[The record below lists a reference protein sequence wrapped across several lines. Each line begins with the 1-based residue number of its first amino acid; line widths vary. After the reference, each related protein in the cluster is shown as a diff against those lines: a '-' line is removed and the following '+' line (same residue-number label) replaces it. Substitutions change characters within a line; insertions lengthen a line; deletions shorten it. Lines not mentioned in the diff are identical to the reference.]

1 MAFLVHRFANSA
13 LRVTLKRFAD
23 YAVDGRENIPADGP
37 LIVIANH
44 QSNVD
49 LPILAASLRR
59 DTRFLAKESI
69 FKNVTPVGR
78 WFLKSYGAQPLRR
91 GAMDL
96 GALRWALTELK
107 RPGATL
113 ALFPEGTR
121 NPGEMKGA
129 QSGIVPLAA
138 RAGIPILPVGMT
150 GVEEMRSALRVFKP
164 KGSIRVHIGRPF
176 HLNIE
181 RKLSRLET
189 KVAVSE
195 IMGRVATLLPESYR
209 GEYRE
214 VAEAPF
220 IYTTTIESLD
230 E

>member
-1 MAFLVHRFANSA
+1 MTFLV
-13 LRVTLKRFAD
+13 D

-49 LPILAASLRR
+49 MPILTASLRR

-69 FKNVTPVGR
+69 FKNLTPVGR

-138 RAGIPILPVGMT
+138 RAGIPILPVGMV
-150 GVEEMRSALRVFKP
+150 GVEEMRSGLRVFKP

-176 HLNIE
+176 HLNVK
-181 RKLSRLET
+181 RKLSRFET
-189 KVAVSE
+189 GVAASE

-220 IYTTTIESLD
+220 FYTTTIELPD

>member
-13 LRVTLKRFAD
+13 LRVTLKMFAD
-23 YAVDGRENIPADGP
+23 YAVDGRENIPADGA

-49 LPILAASLRR
+49 MPILNASLRR

-69 FKNVTPVGR
+69 FKNITPVGR

-113 ALFPEGTR
+113 VLFPEGTR

-138 RAGIPILPVGMT
+138 RAGIPILPVGMV
-150 GVEEMRSALRVFKP
+150 GVEEMRSELRVFKP

-176 HLNIE
+176 YLNIE

-189 KVAVSE
+189 GVVASE
-195 IMGRVATLLPESYR
+195 IMGRVAKLLPESYR

-214 VAEAPF
+214 VADAPF
-220 IYTTTIESLD
+220 IYTTTIESPD

>member
-91 GAMDL
+91 GSMDL

-138 RAGIPILPVGMT
+138 RAGIPILPVGMI
-150 GVEEMRSALRVFKP
+150 GVEEMRSVLRIFKP

-189 KVAVSE
+189 GVAASE

-220 IYTTTIESLD
+220 IYTATIESPD

>member
-13 LRVTLKRFAD
+13 LRGTLKMFAD
-23 YAVDGRENIPADGP
+23 YAVVGRENIPADGP

-91 GAMDL
+91 GSMDL

-138 RAGIPILPVGMT
+138 RAGIPILPVGMI
-150 GVEEMRSALRVFKP
+150 GVEEMRSVFRVFKP
-164 KGSIRVHIGRPF
+164 KGSVRVYIGRPF
-176 HLNIE
+176 YLNTE
-181 RKLSRLET
+181 RKLSKLET
-189 KVAVSE
+189 RAAASE

-220 IYTTTIESLD
+220 IYTATIESPD

>member
-1 MAFLVHRFANSA
+1 MAFLVQRFANSV
-13 LRVTLKRFAD
+13 LRVTLKMFAD
-23 YAVDGRENIPADGP
+23 YEVTGRENIPADGP
-37 LIVIANH
+37 LVVISNH

-49 LPILAASLRR
+49 PPILAASLRR

-91 GAMDL
+91 GEMDL
-96 GALRWALTELK
+96 GALRWVLTELK

-121 NPGEMKGA
+121 NPGAMKGA

-138 RAGIPILPVGMT
+138 RAGIPILPVGMI
-150 GVEEMRSALRVFKP
+150 GVEEMRSVFRVFKP
-164 KGSIRVHIGRPF
+164 KGSVRVHIGRPF
-176 HLNIE
+176 YLNIE

-189 KVAVSE
+189 GAAASE

-214 VAEAPF
+214 SAEGPF
-220 IYTTTIESLD
+220 IYTTTIESPD

>member
-1 MAFLVHRFANSA
+1 MAFLVHRFANIA
-13 LRVTLKRFAD
+13 LRATLKMFSD
-23 YAVDGRENIPADGP
+23 YAVDGRENIPSDGP
-37 LIVIANH
+37 LIVVANH

-49 LPILAASLRR
+49 PPILAASLRR
-59 DTRFLAKESI
+59 DIRFLAKDSI

-78 WFLKSYGAQPLRR
+78 WFLKSYGAQPLKR

-138 RAGIPILPVGMT
+138 RAGTPILPVGMT
-150 GVEEMRSALRVFKP
+150 GVEGMGSVLRVFKP
-164 KGSIRVHIGRPF
+164 KGRIRVHIGRPF
-176 HLNIE
+176 RLNVE
-181 RKLSRLET
+181 GKLSRVET
-189 KVAVSE
+189 EAAASE
-195 IMGRVATLLPESYR
+195 IMGRVAALLPESYR
-209 GEYRE
+209 GEYKE
-214 VAEAPF
+214 VSEAPF
-220 IYTTTIESLD
+220 KYTTTMESKD
-230 E
+230 N

>member
-1 MAFLVHRFANSA
+1 
-13 LRVTLKRFAD
+13 
-23 YAVDGRENIPADGP
+23 
-37 LIVIANH
+37 
-44 QSNVD
+44 
-49 LPILAASLRR
+49 
-59 DTRFLAKESI
+59 
-69 FKNVTPVGR
+69 
-78 WFLKSYGAQPLRR
+78 
-91 GAMDL
+91 
-96 GALRWALTELK
+96 
-107 RPGATL
+107 
-113 ALFPEGTR
+113 
-121 NPGEMKGA
+121 MKGA

-189 KVAVSE
+189 KAAVSE